1 MCGVLPN
8 GLRLWTSGGGV
19 SDFNR
24 PDSVPM
30 SMFTR
35 RSLLQSGFR
44 TAAGL
49 VIGGGASTRTSAVGA
64 TEGRSGKLEFEQLEK
79 SQAEWRELLAPRA
92 YEILRKEGTERAYT
106 SQLNDEKR
114 PGIFLCAACLLPL
127 FDAKTKFDSGTGWP
141 SFWEPI
147 KGRLKT
153 KSDYKLVLPRTEYH
167 CGRCGGHQGHIFK
180 DGPPPTGERWCN
192 NGLALRFILEATP
205 IPQLRS

>member
-1 MCGVLPN
+1 MFGALPH
-8 GLRLWTSGGGV
+8 GLRLWTSRIIGTQGAV

-79 SQAEWRELLAPRA
+79 SQAEWQELLAPRA
-92 YEILRKEGTERAYT
+92 YEILRKEGTERAYMMPKPN
-106 SQLNDEKR
+106 SIAE
-114 PGIFLCAACLLPL
+114 PGGPA
-127 FDAKTKFDSGTGWP
+127 SGSP
-141 SFWEPI
+141 S
-147 KGRLKT
+147 RA
-153 KSDYKLVLPRTEYH
+153 D
-167 CGRCGGHQGHIFK
+167 
-180 DGPPPTGERWCN
+180 
-192 NGLALRFILEATP
+192 
-205 IPQLRS
+205 